1 MNPWDDHY
9 REYDIAQRGW
19 AFLGKTVGSNRRLA
33 AAVLAAEA
41 DADALVDGWRRR
53 FEASAEAFR
62 ADVAAREREK
72 KRRAAKEAPACAF
85 VTKASVA
92 AWWVTTHPLTTT
104 ARLAKRVYRFLAW
117 CVARYAA
124 AHMLFRAFLAKP
136 TDAFTGAERLVTQST
151 VYVMSLLVTI
161 WFYYSKATTCC
172 VLLRRELGCA
182 DDIAS
187 ACAHLPENAG
197 CARV

>member
-1 MNPWDDHY
+1 M
-9 REYDIAQRGW
+9 
-19 AFLGKTVGSNRRLA
+19 
-33 AAVLAAEA
+33 
-41 DADALVDGWRRR
+41 
-53 FEASAEAFR
+53 
-62 ADVAAREREK
+62 
-72 KRRAAKEAPACAF
+72 
-85 VTKASVA
+85 TKASVA

-197 CARV
+197 CARLMSPATGAAPEGGGAARFRTRKT

>member
-1 MNPWDDHY
+1 M
-9 REYDIAQRGW
+9 
-19 AFLGKTVGSNRRLA
+19 
-33 AAVLAAEA
+33 LAAEA

-53 FEASAEAFR
+53 FEASAEARRR

-72 KRRAAKEAPACAF
+72 KRRPAKEAPACAF

-92 AWWVTTHPLTTT
+92 AWWVTTHPLRTT

-151 VYVMSLLVTI
+151 VYAMPLLVTI

-172 VLLRRELGCA
+172 VLLPRRMGCA

-187 ACAHLPENAG
+187 ACAHLPETPG
-197 CARV
+197 ARV